1 MPQLPEIY
9 AQDLRRGRVSI
20 KDAAVENCAKEADY
34 MNLVDSI
41 AQMSM
46 DMSAVKLQQNLQ
58 TTMLKKAMDTET
70 QLAGNLIEMMD
81 SVPHFSGE
89 NGSLLDVRA

>member
-1 MPQLPEIY
+1 
-9 AQDLRRGRVSI
+9 
-20 KDAAVENCAKEADY
+20 

-58 TTMLKKAMDTET
+58 TTMLKKAMDTDT
-70 QLAGNLIEMMD
+70 QLASGLIEMMD

-89 NGSLLDVRA
+89 KGLLLDVRA

>member
-1 MPQLPEIY
+1 
-9 AQDLRRGRVSI
+9 
-20 KDAAVENCAKEADY
+20 

-46 DMSAVKLQQNLQ
+46 DLSAFKLQQNLQ
-58 TTMLKKAMDTET
+58 TAMLKEAIDTDT
-70 QLAGNLIEMMD
+70 QLANDLIEMMD

>member
-1 MPQLPEIY
+1 
-9 AQDLRRGRVSI
+9 
-20 KDAAVENCAKEADY
+20 

-46 DMSAVKLQQNLQ
+46 DLSAFKLQQNLQ
-58 TTMLKKAMDTET
+58 TTMLKEAMDTDT
-70 QLAGNLIEMMD
+70 KLASDLIEMMD

>member
-1 MPQLPEIY
+1 
-9 AQDLRRGRVSI
+9 
-20 KDAAVENCAKEADY
+20 

-46 DMSAVKLQQNLQ
+46 DLSAFKLQQNLQ
-58 TTMLKKAMDTET
+58 TSMLKEAMDTDT
-70 QLAGNLIEMMD
+70 KLASDLIEMMD

>member
-1 MPQLPEIY
+1 
-9 AQDLRRGRVSI
+9 
-20 KDAAVENCAKEADY
+20 

-46 DMSAVKLQQNLQ
+46 DLSAFKLQQNLQ
-58 TTMLKKAMDTET
+58 ATMLKEAMDTDT
-70 QLAGNLIEMMD
+70 KLASDLIEMMD